1 MPDIL
6 NFRQG
11 MVYVID
17 HFLHFMAIHGYELRK
32 IRSKKVPR
40 KDLDKTIEEKK
51 EADFARMKQEVD
63 EVLRRNHERR

>member
-1 MPDIL
+1 
-6 NFRQG
+6 
-11 MVYVID
+11 
-17 HFLHFMAIHGYELRK
+17 MAIHGYELRK